1 MTKHDIAEE
10 LICELREHTR
20 DDRNLH
26 RRYVNPAFAEMLCM
40 AGYCRRFV
48 RAQGVELIDDE
59 GNRYL
64 DFVGGYGVLNLGHN
78 HPAVR
83 ASLEAVLAAELP
95 GFVQVDLGLLEGMA
109 ARELAESA
117 PGDLDRVFF
126 CNSGTEAIEAAL
138 KLARAATGRAGVV
151 CCEGAY
157 HGLTLGALG
166 LNGNPALRRRFEPLL
181 PGVTRIPFDHLGA
194 LDQALSTG
202 KVGAFVV
209 EPVLGEGGAIA
220 PRRGFLPRAAELCRK
235 HGALLVVDE
244 VQTGLGRTGKLFAVQ
259 HDGVVPDAVA
269 LAKALGGGL
278 MPVGALVVRTGV
290 WDRAWGSMQHCQE
303 HSTTFGG
310 GPLAM
315 AAVIATLRALRT
327 ERLTENAAQQ
337 GEYLADRLRELQGRH
352 KAIREVRGQGLLVGV
367 KFGDVSRGLLE
378 KTPLKKLG
386 AASEYLF
393 VQHVALELIEKH
405 RIVTQAAV
413 NDQGVLKVTPPLLV
427 TREQIDRFVRALDQ
441 VLEESSH
448 ASAMKHLA
456 GKVLS
461 TRTSGEQ

>member
-10 LICELREHTR
+10 LLRELRERTR
-20 DDRNLH
+20 EDRSLH
-26 RRYVNPAFAEMLCM
+26 RRYVNPAFVDMLCM

-48 RAQGVELIDDE
+48 RAQGVELVDDE
-59 GNRYL
+59 GRRYL
-64 DFVGGYGVLNLGHN
+64 DFVSGYGVLNLGHN

-83 ASLEAVLAAELP
+83 AALEAVLEAEVP
-95 GFVQVDLGLLEGMA
+95 GFTQVDLGLLEGMA

-126 CNSGTEAIEAAL
+126 CNSGTEAVEAAL
-138 KLARAATGRAGVV
+138 KLARAATGRPGIV

-166 LNGNPALRRRFEPLL
+166 LNGNASLRRRFEPLL
-181 PGVTRIPFDHLGA
+181 PGIVRVPYDHLRA
-194 LDQALSTG
+194 LEQALASG
-202 KVGAFVV
+202 KAGAFIV

-220 PRRGFLPRAAELCRK
+220 PRRGYLQRAGELCRK
-235 HGALLVVDE
+235 HGALFIVDE
-244 VQTGLGRTGKLFAVQ
+244 VQTGLGRTGKLLAIQ
-259 HDGVVPDAVA
+259 HEGVVPDAVA
-269 LAKALGGGL
+269 LAKSLGGGL
-278 MPVGALVVRTGV
+278 MPVGALVVRTEV
-290 WDRAWGSMQHCQE
+290 FDRAWGSMPSCQE

-337 GEYLADRLRELQGRH
+337 GDYLAGRLRELQGRH
-352 KAIREVRGQGLLVGV
+352 RSIREVRGQGLMLGI
-367 KFGDVSRGLLE
+367 KFGDLSRGLLE
-378 KTPLKKLG
+378 KTPLRKLG
-386 AASEYLF
+386 AASEFVF

-405 RIVTQAAV
+405 QIVTQAAV
-413 NDQGVLKVTPPLLV
+413 NDQGVLKVMPPLMISRAQV
-427 TREQIDRFVRALDQ
+427 DRFVSALDE
-441 VLEESSH
+441 VLGKASH
-448 ASAMKHLA
+448 ASAMKNMA

-461 TRTSGEQ
+461 TRGEGED